1 MNPNTQADLG
11 KLILRVALG
20 VLILLHGIAKLKGGV
35 SGIVGTP
42 PPVRGE
48 QGAARWEINTNTGT
62 LTPRSMLVTT
72 TLTGAQPP
80 VPGWNA
86 QYDLWNERSLQIDN
100 GVYQLSG
107 GQTFYKVGD

>member
-1 MNPNTQADLG
+1 
-11 KLILRVALG
+11 
-20 VLILLHGIAKLKGGV
+20 
-35 SGIVGTP
+35 
-42 PPVRGE
+42 
-48 QGAARWEINTNTGT
+48 
-62 LTPRSMLVTT
+62 MLATT
-72 TLTGAQPP
+72 TLTGAEPP